1 MKPLIAIYGPTHT
14 GKTELAKDLYS
25 KFPSELISVDSV
37 QIYKGFDIGS
47 NKPDKKELQKY
58 PHHLVNI
65 LEPNE
70 KFSVGD
76 FKRRSIKILQAADK
90 QSRLPIFVGGTMMYF
105 YSLLEGLANLPERDD
120 LIRAELICDLETYGL
135 SYLFRRLK
143 ELDPESALVIHHN
156 DSQRILRAIEVC
168 LITNEKFSAIQ
179 KHAVKEKILKRKI
192 LSFAI
197 IPQDRQQYKKELRE
211 RFQLMIERGL
221 IEEVK
226 EIKEKFTKNLP
237 ALKAVGYKQ
246 CLEFLD
252 GKIDE
257 EEFFNRAVN
266 ATYQLSK
273 RQITWLNKLTTTKIF
288 QKDESNKVI
297 KIESFL

>member
-47 NKPDKKELQKY
+47 NKPNKKELQKY

-156 DSQRILRAIEVC
+156 DSHRILRAIEVC
-168 LITNEKFSAIQ
+168 LITNEKFSTIQ

-197 IPQDRQQYKKELRE
+197 VPQDRQQYKKELRE

>member
-47 NKPDKKELQKY
+47 NKPNKKELQKY

-76 FKRRSIKILQAADK
+76 FKKRSIKILQAADK

-105 YSLLEGLANLPERDD
+105 FSLLEGLANLPERDD

-156 DSQRILRAIEVC
+156 DSHRILRAIEVC
-168 LITNEKFSAIQ
+168 LITNEKFSTIQ

-197 IPQDRQQYKKELRE
+197 VPQDRQQYKKELRE

>member
-1 MKPLIAIYGPTHT
+1 
-14 GKTELAKDLYS
+14 
-25 KFPSELISVDSV
+25 
-37 QIYKGFDIGS
+37 
-47 NKPDKKELQKY
+47 
-58 PHHLVNI
+58 
-65 LEPNE
+65 
-70 KFSVGD
+70 
-76 FKRRSIKILQAADK
+76 
-90 QSRLPIFVGGTMMYF
+90 
-105 YSLLEGLANLPERDD
+105 
-120 LIRAELICDLETYGL
+120 
-135 SYLFRRLK
+135 
-143 ELDPESALVIHHN
+143 
-156 DSQRILRAIEVC
+156 
-168 LITNEKFSAIQ
+168 
-179 KHAVKEKILKRKI
+179 
-192 LSFAI
+192 
-197 IPQDRQQYKKELRE
+197 
-211 RFQLMIERGL
+211 MIERGL

>member
-14 GKTELAKDLYS
+14 GKTDLAKDLYS
-25 KFPSELISVDSV
+25 KLPSELISVDSV

-70 KFSVGD
+70 KFSVGE

-168 LITNEKFSAIQ
+168 LITNEKFSTIQ

-197 IPQDRQQYKKELRE
+197 VPQDRQQYKKELRE
-211 RFQLMIERGL
+211 RFMLMIERGL

-257 EEFFNRAVN
+257 EEFYNRAVN

>member
-76 FKRRSIKILQAADK
+76 FKKKSIKILQAADK

-105 YSLLEGLANLPERDD
+105 FSLLEGLANLPERDD

-168 LITNEKFSAIQ
+168 LITNEKFSTIQ

-197 IPQDRQQYKKELRE
+197 VPQDRQQYKKELRE

>member
-47 NKPDKKELQKY
+47 NKPDKKELQEY
-58 PHHLVNI
+58 PHHLIDI

-70 KFSVGD
+70 TFSVGD
-76 FKRRSIKILQAADK
+76 FKKRSIKILQDADK
-90 QSRLPIFVGGTMMYF
+90 QSKLPIFVGGTMMYF
-105 YSLLEGLANLPERDD
+105 YSLLEGLADLPERDD
-120 LIRAELICDLETYGL
+120 LIRTELECDLETFGL
-135 SYLFRRLK
+135 DYLFKRLK
-143 ELDPESALVIHHN
+143 DLDPEAALVIHQN

-179 KHAVKEKILKRKI
+179 KHTIKEEILNRKI
-192 LSFAI
+192 LTFAI
-197 IPQDRQQYKKELRE
+197 VPQDRHQYKIELHE
-211 RFQLMIERGL
+211 RFKLMINRGL
-221 IEEVK
+221 IDEVRG
-226 EIKEKFTKNLP
+226 IRDRFSKNLS

-246 CLEFLD
+246 CLDFLD
-252 GKIDE
+252 GKIAE
-257 EEFFNRAVN
+257 EEFLNNAVN

-273 RQITWLNKLTTTKIF
+273 RQITWLNKLATTKIF
-288 QKDESNKVI
+288 QKNESNKVI

>member
-135 SYLFRRLK
+135 SYLFKRLK
-143 ELDPESALVIHHN
+143 ELDPESALTIHPN
-156 DSQRILRAIEVC
+156 DSHRILRAIEVC

-197 IPQDRQQYKKELRE
+197 VPQDRQQYKKELRE

>member
-1 MKPLIAIYGPTHT
+1 MKPLVAIYGPTHT
-14 GKTELAKDLYS
+14 GKTDLAKDLYTR
-25 KFPSELISVDSV
+25 FPSELISVDSV

-58 PHHLVNI
+58 PHHLIDI

-70 KFSVGD
+70 TFSVGD
-76 FKRRSIKILQAADK
+76 FKKRSIKILQDADK
-90 QSRLPIFVGGTMMYF
+90 QSKLPIFVGGTMMYF
-105 YSLLEGLANLPERDD
+105 YSLLEGLADLPERDD
-120 LIRAELICDLETYGL
+120 LIRTELECDLETFGL
-135 SYLFRRLK
+135 DYLFKRLK
-143 ELDPESALVIHHN
+143 DLDPEAALVIHQN

-179 KHAVKEKILKRKI
+179 KHTIKEEILKRKI

-197 IPQDRQQYKKELRE
+197 VPQDRHQYKIELHE
-211 RFQLMIERGL
+211 RFKLMINRGL
-221 IEEVK
+221 IDEVRG
-226 EIKEKFTKNLP
+226 IRDRFSKNLS

-246 CLEFLD
+246 CLDFLD
-252 GKIDE
+252 GKIAE
-257 EEFFNRAVN
+257 EEFLNNAVN

-273 RQITWLNKLTTTKIF
+273 RQITWLNKLATTKNF
-288 QKDESNKVI
+288 QKNESNNVI

>member
-47 NKPDKKELQKY
+47 NKPNKKELQKY

-135 SYLFRRLK
+135 SYLFKRLK
-143 ELDPESALVIHHN
+143 ELDPESALTIHPN
-156 DSQRILRAIEVC
+156 DSHRILRAIEVC

>member
-135 SYLFRRLK
+135 SYLFKRLK
-143 ELDPESALVIHHN
+143 ELDPESALTIHPN
-156 DSQRILRAIEVC
+156 DSHRILRAIEVC

-257 EEFFNRAVN
+257 EEFFNRAIN